1 MLRMAIVVLTS
12 VMGAAGCSSM
22 PADMRGPD
30 GALAPC
36 SAKRCVS
43 SEESN
48 PDYRIDPFYYTAMT
62 PTAAQQAL
70 STLVEKMEGAEV
82 VEDQPGYLHAVFT
95 SSLMRYRDDLELV
108 FTTPN
113 IVQVRSSS
121 RIGYYDFKVN
131 RNRIETLRESFAR
144 IQP

>member
-1 MLRMAIVVLTS
+1 MLKTAIVVLTS
-12 VMGAAGCSSM
+12 ALALAGCSSM
-22 PADMRGPD
+22 PADMRTPE

-36 SAKRCVS
+36 GGPHCVS
-43 SEESN
+43 SQETVEK
-48 PDYRIDPFYYTAMT
+48 YRIAPLYYTAMT
-62 PTAAQQAL
+62 PAAAQQAL
-70 STLVEKMEGAEV
+70 ANLIEGMEGAEV
-82 VEDQPGYLHAVFT
+82 VENQPGYLHAVFT

-113 IVQVRSSS
+113 AVQVRSSS

-131 RNRIETLRESFAR
+131 RNRVEQLRAEFAR